1 MHVNETVKV
10 EIVKE
15 NKVEVKD
22 KKVEVKDKKIEILKT
37 NKSNEVDLELQKSM
51 DSFQSA

>member
-22 KKVEVKDKKIEILKT
+22 KKIEVLKT
-37 NKSNEVDLELQKSM
+37 NKSNEADLELQKSM
-51 DSFQSA
+51 DSF